1 MNSMERAEAIG
12 VTGFLHCSE
21 LEQLIDLACGKDILE
36 IGSYRGLSAWGMA
49 QTARSLWCI
58 DTFRACTNGQRQ
70 ESSLQTL
77 DAFLHAVSRYRNVH
91 HFVGT
96 SEQAHAQ
103 AHPINGNTE
112 LGSFVPH
119 GQFDMIFI
127 DAMHTREDVLA
138 DLQRWYP
145 RVKDGGILAMHDY
158 DHFDFPGVKLA
169 ADEFFGHE
177 LPNRVVTLAWIVK

>member
-1 MNSMERAEAIG
+1 MERAEAIG

-21 LEQLIDLACGKDILE
+21 LEQLIDLACGKDVLE

-49 QTARSLWCI
+49 QTAHSLFCV
-58 DTFRACTNGQRQ
+58 DTFCACTNGQRQ
-70 ESSLQTL
+70 ESSPQTL
-77 DAFLHAVSRYRNVH
+77 DPFLKAVSRYRNVR

-96 SEQAHAQ
+96 SEQAHHQ
-103 AHPINGNTE
+103 AHPIGGNTE
-112 LGSFVPH
+112 LGAFVPH

-127 DAMHTREDVLA
+127 DAMHTYPEVLA

-158 DHFDFPGVKLA
+158 GHDHFSGVKQA
-169 ADEFFGHE
+169 ADEFFGKE
-177 LPNRVVTLAWIVK
+177 LPHRVVTLGWTIK